1 MLIYK
6 KVKILYKNTF
16 YEFHI
21 SFITFYITNK
31 KNVIKSIII
40 ISVQMR

>member
-21 SFITFYITNK
+21 SFIAFYITNK